1 MIVLKAKIDEKNK
14 NKIVINSKDLAEKL
28 NEKYM
33 NSRAIGVLEFI
44 EELEITEF
52 VIERDE
58 VNGLHQRGC

>member
-44 EELEITEF
+44 EELEITKF

-58 VNGLHQRGC
+58 VNGLH

>member
-28 NEKYM
+28 NDKYM
-33 NSRAIGVLEFI
+33 DSRAIGVLEFI
-44 EELEITEF
+44 KELEITEF

-58 VNGLHQRGC
+58 VNGLH

>member
-33 NSRAIGVLEFI
+33 DSRAIGVLEFI

-52 VIERDE
+52 VIEE
-58 VNGLHQRGC
+58 VKK

>member
-1 MIVLKAKIDEKNK
+1 MIVLKAKIDEKDK

-28 NEKYM
+28 NDKYM
-33 NSRAIGVLEFI
+33 DSRAIGVLEFI

-58 VNGLHQRGC
+58 VNGLH

>member
-14 NKIVINSKDLAEKL
+14 NKIVINSKNLAEKL

-33 NSRAIGVLEFI
+33 DSRAIGVLEFI

-58 VNGLHQRGC
+58 VNGLH

>member
-1 MIVLKAKIDEKNK
+1 MIVLKAKLDEKNK

-28 NEKYM
+28 NDKYM
-33 NSRAIGVLEFI
+33 DSRAIGVLEFI

-58 VNGLHQRGC
+58 VNGLH

>member
-1 MIVLKAKIDEKNK
+1 MIVLKAKVDEKDK

-28 NEKYM
+28 NDAYM

-58 VNGLHQRGC
+58 VNGLH

>member
-1 MIVLKAKIDEKNK
+1 MIVLKAKVDEKDK

-28 NEKYM
+28 NDRYM
-33 NSRAIGVLEFI
+33 DSKAIGVLEFI

-58 VNGLHQRGC
+58 VNGLH

>member
-1 MIVLKAKIDEKNK
+1 MIVLKAKVDEKDK

-28 NEKYM
+28 NDAYM

-52 VIERDE
+52 VIERAE
-58 VNGLHQRGC
+58 VNGLH

>member
-1 MIVLKAKIDEKNK
+1 MIVLKAKVDEKDK

-33 NSRAIGVLEFI
+33 DSRAIGVLEFI

-52 VIERDE
+52 VIEE
-58 VNGLHQRGC
+58 VKK

>member
-1 MIVLKAKIDEKNK
+1 MIVLKVKIEEKNK

-33 NSRAIGVLEFI
+33 DSRAIGVLEFI

-58 VNGLHQRGC
+58 VNGLH

>member
-1 MIVLKAKIDEKNK
+1 MIVLKAKVDEKDK

-28 NEKYM
+28 NDRYM
-33 NSRAIGVLEFI
+33 DSRAIGVLEFI

-58 VNGLHQRGC
+58 VNGLH

>member
-1 MIVLKAKIDEKNK
+1 MIVLKAKVDEKDK

-28 NEKYM
+28 NDRYM
-33 NSRAIGVLEFI
+33 NSRAIGVLEFV

-58 VNGLHQRGC
+58 VNGLH

>member
-1 MIVLKAKIDEKNK
+1 MIVLKAKIERLEYE

-28 NEKYM
+28 NDKYM
-33 NSRAIGVLEFI
+33 DSRAIGVLEFI

-58 VNGLHQRGC
+58 VNGLH

>member
-1 MIVLKAKIDEKNK
+1 MIVLKAKVDEKDK

-28 NEKYM
+28 NDRYM

-52 VIERDE
+52 VIEE
-58 VNGLHQRGC
+58 VKK

>member
-28 NEKYM
+28 NDKYM
-33 NSRAIGVLEFI
+33 DSRAIGVLEFI
-44 EELEITEF
+44 EELEITKF

-58 VNGLHQRGC
+58 VNGLH

>member
-1 MIVLKAKIDEKNK
+1 MIVLKAKVDEKDK

-33 NSRAIGVLEFI
+33 DSRAIGVLEFI

-58 VNGLHQRGC
+58 VNGLH

>member
-1 MIVLKAKIDEKNK
+1 MIMLKAKIDEKNK

-33 NSRAIGVLEFI
+33 DSRAIGVLEFI

-58 VNGLHQRGC
+58 VNGLH

>member
-33 NSRAIGVLEFI
+33 DSRAIGVLEFI
-44 EELEITEF
+44 EELEITKF

-58 VNGLHQRGC
+58 VNGLH

>member
-1 MIVLKAKIDEKNK
+1 MIVLKTKVDEKDK

-28 NEKYM
+28 NDAYM

-58 VNGLHQRGC
+58 VNGLH

>member
-33 NSRAIGVLEFI
+33 DSRAIGVLEFI

-58 VNGLHQRGC
+58 VNGVH

>member
-1 MIVLKAKIDEKNK
+1 MIVLKAKVDEKDK

-28 NEKYM
+28 NDRYM
-33 NSRAIGVLEFI
+33 NSKAIGVLEFI

-58 VNGLHQRGC
+58 VNGLH

>member
-1 MIVLKAKIDEKNK
+1 MIVLKAKLDEKNK

-33 NSRAIGVLEFI
+33 DSRAIGVLEFI

-52 VIERDE
+52 VIEE
-58 VNGLHQRGC
+58 VKK

>member
-1 MIVLKAKIDEKNK
+1 MIVLKAKLDEKNK

-33 NSRAIGVLEFI
+33 DSRAIGVLEFI

-58 VNGLHQRGC
+58 VNGLY

>member
-33 NSRAIGVLEFI
+33 DSRAIGVLEFI

-52 VIERDE
+52 VVERDE
-58 VNGLHQRGC
+58 VNGLH

>member
-28 NEKYM
+28 NDKYM
-33 NSRAIGVLEFI
+33 DSRAIGVLEFI

-52 VIERDE
+52 VIERDD
-58 VNGLHQRGC
+58 VNGLH

>member
-14 NKIVINSKDLAEKL
+14 NRIVINSKDLAEKL

-58 VNGLHQRGC
+58 VNGLH

>member
-28 NEKYM
+28 NNRYM
-33 NSRAIGVLEFI
+33 DSKAIGVLEFI

-58 VNGLHQRGC
+58 VNGLH

>member
-1 MIVLKAKIDEKNK
+1 MIVLKAKVDEKYK

-33 NSRAIGVLEFI
+33 DSRAIGVLEFI

-58 VNGLHQRGC
+58 VNGLH

>member
-52 VIERDE
+52 VVEE
-58 VNGLHQRGC
+58 VKK

>member
-52 VIERDE
+52 VIEE
-58 VNGLHQRGC
+58 VKK

>member
-1 MIVLKAKIDEKNK
+1 MIVLKAKLDEKNK
-14 NKIVINSKDLAEKL
+14 SKIMINSKDLAEKL

-33 NSRAIGVLEFI
+33 DSRAIGVLEFI

-58 VNGLHQRGC
+58 VNGLH

>member
-1 MIVLKAKIDEKNK
+1 MIVLKAKLDEKDK

-52 VIERDE
+52 VIEE
-58 VNGLHQRGC
+58 VKK

>member
-1 MIVLKAKIDEKNK
+1 MIVLKAKVDEKDK

-28 NEKYM
+28 NDKYM

-52 VIERDE
+52 VIEE
-58 VNGLHQRGC
+58 VKK

>member
-1 MIVLKAKIDEKNK
+1 MIVLKAKIDEKDK

-28 NEKYM
+28 NDKYM

-52 VIERDE
+52 VIEE
-58 VNGLHQRGC
+58 VRK

>member
-28 NEKYM
+28 NLKYM
-33 NSRAIGVLEFI
+33 DSRAIGVLEFI

-52 VIERDE
+52 VIERNE
-58 VNGLHQRGC
+58 VNGLH

>member
-1 MIVLKAKIDEKNK
+1 MIVLKAKVDEKDK
-14 NKIVINSKDLAEKL
+14 NKIVINSKDLAKKL

-52 VIERDE
+52 IIEE
-58 VNGLHQRGC
+58 VKK

>member
-1 MIVLKAKIDEKNK
+1 MIVLKAKLDEKDK

-58 VNGLHQRGC
+58 VNGLH